1 MAAAL
6 DQPPFDPIAGAPAT
20 DAASIT
26 PPQSV
31 NGKKEVPDGVPSE
44 LSDLELDPNVNGAQ
58 EIPSVEAD
66 DEEIEPD
73 HYYGGGKIPVFKPVS
88 PPPYYPSWPR
98 FGLMGI
104 SIDYGSVPRLP
115 IVHQQGRGVRHALRN
130 HQSYSS

>member
-6 DQPPFDPIAGAPAT
+6 DQPLFESIAGGPAT

-31 NGKKEVPDGVPSE
+31 TGKKEVPDGVQSE
-44 LSDLELDPNVNGAQ
+44 LSDLELDPNATGAQ
-58 EIPSVEAD
+58 EIPSMEAD

-88 PPPYYPSWPR
+88 PLFCLLGSD
-98 FGLMGI
+98 GLDVKGMG
-104 SIDYGSVPRLP
+104 
-115 IVHQQGRGVRHALRN
+115 
-130 HQSYSS
+130 